1 VRRAYLVGAWL
12 AVRCWPLVAALWVVN
27 VAFGAGFFV
36 ASSVWLNHALDDSL
50 PTRTLLWDLD
60 PNVFI
65 DLYYRHDTGFLMLFG
80 IACFMGPVYLLVWCW
95 LHGGIIFQTYSKGRM
110 RLADAFLR
118 ATEVFP
124 RMLQLLVIA
133 AVMLALLT
141 GVVGGAA
148 WCALAA
154 TLAYPS
160 EIGWYWIGAAA
171 GAVWLVGYVFLV
183 AIHDHARIRTCASGE
198 GAIRAYWW
206 AVRFV
211 IRGGEHALLLA
222 VVLNVTAL
230 VVWAAFQAV
239 SETLR
244 PDKGLGM
251 VGILVWGELFLFVR
265 MVLRV
270 WFFAAQGDLQS
281 PA

>member
-1 VRRAYLVGAWL
+1 VRRAYLIGVWL
-12 AVRCWPLVAALWVVN
+12 AVQCWPLVVVLWLVN
-27 VAFGAGFFV
+27 VAFGAGFFL

-50 PTRTLLWDLD
+50 PTRTLLYDLD

-80 IACFMGPVYLLVWCW
+80 IACLMGVVYLLVWCW
-95 LHGGIIFQTYSKGRM
+95 LHGGIIFQTYSKGKM
-110 RLADAFLR
+110 RLADALLH
-118 ATEVFP
+118 ATEVFL
-124 RMLQLLVIA
+124 RMLQLLIIA
-133 AVMLALLT
+133 ALMLALLT

-148 WCALAA
+148 WCALAVTVA
-154 TLAYPS
+154 SPS
-160 EIGWYWIGAAA
+160 EIGWYQIGVAT
-171 GAVWLVGYVFLV
+171 GAVWLAGYVFLV
-183 AIHDHARIRTCASGE
+183 AIHDHARIRTCTSGE

-206 AVRFV
+206 AVRF
-211 IRGGEHALLLA
+211 IIHGGEQALFLA
-222 VVLNVTAL
+222 VILNVTAL

-239 SETLR
+239 GGTLQ

-251 VGILVWGELFLFVR
+251 AGILVWGELFLFVR

-270 WFFAAQGDLQS
+270 WFFGAQGDLQS